1 MGKKSMFNWSH
12 LWLLLGCTAVLFTG
26 GKWNIPFFTW
36 IGPVFLL
43 RFFRTCTHWRQTLVA
58 VPALLAASFLF
69 MVGLMP
75 FPPEISVL
83 AWIIATI
90 VVTIFT
96 ILPYFVDRALARR
109 LTGLPSALVFPAAIS
124 IIHFLYSFSPTG
136 TGGAWGYSLWEM
148 KSLIQVVSLTGFWGL
163 SFLIAF
169 FASTVNAWWEQG
181 FELRRTKNTVL
192 VFTVL
197 FSLVLAY
204 GGLRRTFFLPAA
216 ETVKVGSVVVEWPE
230 DNLFWRYILMEEA
243 TEEKAPEYR
252 RHSLRMQDELFA
264 LSAQL
269 IPAGIKFLTWP
280 TGNAVVF
287 AEDEPAYIER
297 VRVFAREH
305 GIYFFP
311 SILLIRPGAVYTEN
325 KVLAVT
331 PDGEV
336 AFVYHK
342 TEASFDEPLEETSG
356 ELMFLDTP
364 YGRISTAVCFDMDF
378 PGLIR
383 QAGRNK
389 VDIMLVA
396 ADSPTVPVS
405 RYHTKMAMFRGIE
418 NGFSTVR
425 TVLEGLTM
433 STDYHGR
440 VLSRMDFY
448 TTRERILITH
458 VPVKGVNT
466 LYSAWG
472 DWLVWLSALFL
483 LIASARAITGR
494 ALSAGRQKT
503 QNK

>member
-1 MGKKSMFNWSH
+1 MMGKKSVFNWNL
-12 LWLLLGCTAVLFTG
+12 LWLLLGSTALLFMG
-26 GKWNIPFFTW
+26 GKWNISFVTW

-58 VPALLAASFLF
+58 IPLVLAASFVF
-69 MVGLMP
+69 MIGLMP

-83 AWIIATI
+83 AWVIATI
-90 VVTIFT
+90 IVTIFNL
-96 ILPYFVDRALARR
+96 LPYFVDWMLARR
-109 LTGLPSALVFPAAIS
+109 LAGLWSALVFPAAVS
-124 IIHFLYSFSPTG
+124 VIHSLYSLSPTG
-136 TGGAWGYSLWEM
+136 TGGAWVYSLWEM
-148 KSLIQVVSLTGFWGL
+148 KSLIQVVSLTGIWGL
-163 SFLIAF
+163 SFLVAF

-181 FELRRTKNTVL
+181 FELQKTKNTVL

-197 FSLVLAY
+197 LSLVLVY

-230 DNLFWRYILMEEA
+230 NNLFWRYLLMEKA
-243 TEEKAPEYR
+243 SEEKAPEYR
-252 RHSLRMQDELFA
+252 RHSLRMQDELFN
-264 LSAQL
+264 LSEQL
-269 IPAGIKFLTWP
+269 IPAGIKFLAWP

-297 VRVFAREH
+297 VRAFAREH

-342 TEASFDEPLEETSG
+342 TEASFDEPLEEPSG
-356 ELMFLDTP
+356 KLMFLDTL
-364 YGRISTAVCFDMDF
+364 YGRVSTAICLDMDF

-396 ADSPTVPVS
+396 ADSPTVPIS
-405 RYHTKMAMFRGIE
+405 RYHTEMAMFRGIE

-433 STDYHGR
+433 STDYQGR
-440 VLSRMDFY
+440 VLSRMDYY
-448 TTRERILITH
+448 TTREKTLITH

-483 LIASARAITGR
+483 LISTGR
-494 ALSAGRQKT
+494 AVSAGRQKI
-503 QNK
+503 QRNNNA